1 MTDFEKKYLIKL
13 VEKDYKEAQIN
24 YEQGIRKHG
33 IPFEDIMNLAHK
45 KIAREQ
51 IADIVKSVLKYGIE
65 DELL

>member
-33 IPFEDIMNLAHK
+33 IPFEDIMNLARK

-51 IADIVKSVLKYGIE
+51 ITDIIKSVLKYGIE

>member
-45 KIAREQ
+45 K
-51 IADIVKSVLKYGIE
+51 K
-65 DELL
+65 

>member
-33 IPFEDIMNLAHK
+33 TPFEDIMNLAHK

-51 IADIVKSVLKYGIE
+51 IADIIKSVLKYGIE